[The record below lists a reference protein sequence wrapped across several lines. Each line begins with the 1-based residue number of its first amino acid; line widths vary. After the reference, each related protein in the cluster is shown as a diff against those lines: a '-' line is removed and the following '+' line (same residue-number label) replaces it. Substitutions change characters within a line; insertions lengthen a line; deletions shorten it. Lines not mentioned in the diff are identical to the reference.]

1 MTQVT
6 IPPSLGG
13 SGVSYSD
20 DGTGARDMRNGGH
33 RAWLL
38 PMVGEQIAA
47 AQAAATAAAS
57 TLGSAN
63 TQATSTTSLAI
74 GTGARSLVVEAGKAF
89 VVGMPVRIAS
99 AASPANRMDGTV
111 TSYDSGTGALV
122 VSVDRVS
129 GSGTLASWRVF
140 LTGAGISTADALGG
154 AAVTT
159 TAAGFALTAAASRVQ
174 SVSFTADA
182 QSVTLPDATTLSL
195 GGPLYVIRNA
205 GSRTFGVRASG
216 GALLTAVPPGGV
228 AECYLDANGTA
239 AGQWA
244 VAGRDLQPALTIC
257 DATLASTLTQSVEV
271 AVRLTDTLSLHFA
284 RNASGHPFVFAV
296 DHSTFPATVGTA
308 VLIVASN
315 LTVEHAF
322 RISNTKAMFKVDGT
336 SSNVFNVTVSGTTC
350 TVSSAATA
358 AVFDQATFTGVP
370 LICALG
376 ANNDL
381 FVALDET
388 GTTIRAQAI
397 DASGANPSA
406 GSSVNVSALGT
417 GSVEAISLYRVT
429 ATTAVAFY
437 IDDTGSAGTPFSIR
451 GVVLSLSGTT
461 ITVGTPAGIND
472 VINDIANNGG
482 YTAQLSATSYV
493 WGYGSGD
500 NVRAVAISV
509 TGTTVTF
516 GAAITVDA
524 LAAPPVVSFGQFGA
538 NRFRPNLYALS
549 ATAAFFA
556 FRDDAS
562 RARCAILTV
571 SGTTISTGTV
581 FLPGVFNSGFFLLG
595 DAGGAIAGRTASTTE
610 LRTAGLV
617 ALAFSGATVSAT
629 GGVRPIGAPLTNFSS
644 RFNLSGGALGVV
656 YQSQGNTSLSAVVGS
671 ERLEVFRFVAGGPPR
686 SLGAVTLP
694 DMGWPS
700 GIGGSRVPVELSPHR
715 AAFTALSLS
724 QPGAT
729 ALVKLA
735 ILEFAA

>member
-1 MTQVT
+1 MSAPGFTPIQLYRSTTGGAAPAAGNLAPGELAINIANTDMALYAENASGNVVRIMNNPAGLRYPTADGTNGQVLT
-6 IPPSLGG
+6 TNG
-13 SGVSYSD
+13 SGVLTFASVG
-20 DGTGARDMRNGGH
+20 GT
-33 RAWLL
+33 
-38 PMVGEQIAA
+38 
-47 AQAAATAAAS
+47 
-57 TLGSAN
+57 
-63 TQATSTTSLAI
+63 
-74 GTGARSLVVEAGKAF
+74 
-89 VVGMPVRIAS
+89 
-99 AASPANRMDGTV
+99 
-111 TSYDSGTGALV
+111 
-122 VSVDRVS
+122 
-129 GSGTLASWRVF
+129 
-140 LTGAGISTADALGG
+140 ISGG
-154 AAVTT
+154 ATVTT
-159 TAAGFALTAAASRVQ
+159 TAAGFALTAASSRVQ
-174 SVSFTADA
+174 SVAFTADA
-182 QSVTLPDATTLSL
+182 QSVTLPDATTLNL

-296 DHSTFPATVGTA
+296 DHSTFPATVGAA

-322 RISNTKAMFKVDGT
+322 RISNTKAMFKVGGT

-417 GSVEAISLYRVT
+417 GSVAAIGLHRVT

-472 VINDIANNGG
+472 VINNNIVNNGG
-482 YTAQLSATSYV
+482 YTAQLSETSYV
-493 WGYGSGD
+493 WGYGSGN

-524 LAAPPVVSFGQFGA
+524 LAAPPLVEFGQFGA

-581 FLPGVFNSGFFLLG
+581 FLPGVDASGFFLPG
-595 DAGGAIAGRTASTTE
+595 DAGGAIAGRTNATTA
-610 LRTAGLV
+610 LATAGLV
-617 ALAFSGATVSAT
+617 ALAFSGATVSTT
-629 GGVRPIGAPLTNFSS
+629 GGVRPIGAPLTNLSG
-644 RFNLSGGALGVV
+644 RFNLSGGALGVA
-656 YQSQGNTSLSAVVGS
+656 YMSQGNTNTSILVGS
-671 ERLEVFRFVAGGPPR
+671 ERLEVFRFVAGGFPR

-700 GIGGSRVPVELSPHR
+700 LPGGSRVPVELSPHR